1 MSAEAMLPAAP
12 RRRRW
17 DPIVKLTHWSIA
29 LAVLANAVVTEE
41 GSDAHVWVGYAL
53 AAMLALRLAWGLIGP
68 PEARFAAFPPSPG
81 RALAH
86 LRDIAARRHPAHR
99 SHNPLGALMVYAIW
113 GCLAV
118 IIGTGIGMA
127 GLPGGGGADRVTAIA
142 PGYILPGEAE
152 DDRRSELTVSR
163 ADDGDEEGGEGGEG
177 GEKEEGLLGEI
188 HEVAANLLYA
198 LILLHLAGVL
208 FESRRSGGR
217 LVAAMLPGQR

>member
-1 MSAEAMLPAAP
+1 MSAEATLPGAP

-86 LRDIAARRHPAHR
+86 LRDIAARRHPPHR

-113 GCLAV
+113 ACLAV

-127 GLPGGGGADRVTAIA
+127 GLPGTSGNAGGVPAIA
-142 PGYILPGEAE
+142 PGYIIPGEDDGRPDRAVSRTEE
-152 DDRRSELTVSR
+152 DDDAGDR
-163 ADDGDEEGGEGGEG
+163 AEEGP
-177 GEKEEGLLGEI
+177 LGEV

-217 LVAAMLPGQR
+217 LVAGMLPGQR

>member
-1 MSAEAMLPAAP
+1 MSAEATLPGAP

-53 AAMLALRLAWGLIGP
+53 AAMLVLRLVWGLIGP
-68 PEARFAAFPPSPG
+68 PEARFAAFPPSPR

-127 GLPGGGGADRVTAIA
+127 GLPGDGGRDTRVAAIA
-142 PGYILPGEAE
+142 PGYIIPGEAE
-152 DDRRSELTVSR
+152 DEEAHELASRR
-163 ADDGDEEGGEGGEG
+163 ADSRGERDGAEEGP
-177 GEKEEGLLGEI
+177 LGEV